1 MREMAAAVLTKSILS
16 PSFPLSLY
24 FQHLVKR
31 HFLHYATKRFIPST
45 IYLITDNLADT
56 INTFCIS
63 ISPVFLSKQM
73 LRTFCYIIFLPA
85 YSSQA
90 SHICKL
96 HAAAACV
103 SLCDSVS
110 YVLLPWGRTCNRA
123 FYPPHPSLCQSWL
136 NTYSATP
143 LMQWHTGATESRDN
157 CSAEAIS
164 LIGKTK
170 CHLGKA
176 DVMKGMADQ
185 TRYCNVVWFMY

>member
-1 MREMAAAVLTKSILS
+1 MLWNKTAAHPSIKNYIVWNVYLGIINLCCPCCFKRIEMREMAAAVLTKSILS
-16 PSFPLSLY
+16 PSFPLSLH

-90 SHICKL
+90 SHICKP

-123 FYPPHPSLCQSWL
+123 FYTPPPSLCQSWL
-136 NTYSATP
+136 NTYSAT
-143 LMQWHTGATESRDN
+143 R
-157 CSAEAIS
+157 
-164 LIGKTK
+164 
-170 CHLGKA
+170 
-176 DVMKGMADQ
+176 
-185 TRYCNVVWFMY
+185 